1 MSESHEKNLIHLN
14 TICRI
19 CKNAIMASIGKD
31 DLFDEETVRL
41 YLKEV
46 TQWTQ
51 LIMFVSQTKKSK
63 KISKARETGCV
74 SVLGKIDIGKLR

>member
-1 MSESHEKNLIHLN
+1 MSERLEKTEIY

-46 TQWTQ
+46 KQQ
-51 LIMFVSQTKKSK
+51 
-63 KISKARETGCV
+63 
-74 SVLGKIDIGKLR
+74 